1 MVGSVGHILRSTFAD
16 LYGGAPPPGSKPVA
30 RAAQMSLDDGTGEG
44 GALGFRAAGASEA
57 AKDELEAIAGE
68 LEAARSAV
76 QRVEAGL
83 EETSRLVEAQDA
95 TTRAEAR
102 GRGLVLGSEVVIRPG
117 LPGRRPR
124 DIASQA
130 GMRGVRLVSAADVVE
145 AEARD
150 YRVRTGNERA
160 GRSAPDFF
168 SSAAA
173 DGEGPGY
180 LRATAASGTRMDAS
194 RSRFLG
200 TTGAFGAATGQLGHP
215 GGVGSSADKAGQ
227 GRRAKDGAG
236 EARQTRQ
243 ANAAAGDRMARP
255 QQYLKNPRYLP
266 GKGLRAERKSPRS
279 EAAGDDFEFV
289 CLGAGEGGL
298 GWSSAAG
305 GADAS
310 LDEPDDSVD
319 GPVLDAGEPLET
331 VPSVTHR
338 RGALQDP
345 DAERL
350 AKTHTLRGVRAAPL
364 VEGGAARRVG
374 PFLAYPASV
383 EFSGFVPGARYEAT
397 LTLRNADTLS
407 RSLRV
412 LPPATDRFTS
422 EPPVYSS
429 GATKGAPAS
438 GVLAPGMAVVV
449 RVGFSPDSFADAED
463 ALVVLTETGKF
474 TIPLRAGD
482 EAPRMDLPLEADAG
496 LCLSGDS
503 AVSRIE
509 VRNTGAAGAFRLFP
523 AEDWPPA
530 EGTDPVV
537 AASLVAPDAG
547 EANAEEVAAARAAA
561 PPALRSSACAYGP
574 SPPRLVSPPF
584 AVSPAYFRLA
594 RGGTATLLVRF
605 APPAPGVYERSFVL
619 LSHRGDVTEHRLTG
633 KCAGLSV
640 GVTRVDGVAL
650 PDPELLPE
658 AAAERQQR
666 LRAAM
671 AARLARVPPYTAPPS
686 GTVGAAGG
694 AVAGSRPDSP
704 ARSPVGSPPAPSSA
718 RAPAEADAG
727 AESDS
732 DAEALAARCE
742 APDSPSAR
750 LAAAAARRHR
760 AEQAALSRAPAAD
773 PLGAVRLANLPLR
786 LRFKDALVGDTESRT
801 VTVRNDTPLALPFRW
816 VVKPMPAFAP
826 SIEVV
831 DDGLPVDAGVSGTLS
846 HHRSDDRDASGPA
859 EGAGSPSLHRPGAT
873 AEDLTATARA
883 AGTGLA
889 AVGTLRKRPRKV
901 KLLLQAGDGAAEPR
915 ELRFASMAEAASAIS
930 YHRLADADF
939 AGAAAAA
946 AVAGGA
952 AAAAKARAA
961 APGADDDVDAPFAIE
976 PRSGRIPAGAE
987 VAFKVLFRPGAPGED
1002 SAVARMLVEG
1012 VPVDDD
1018 EPRDALELPASQG
1031 AMRLPGG
1038 DSDLTVSEQLAALT
1052 PRSMASRAEAA
1063 AVLRRRVTVSTLA
1076 LHGACSA
1083 PEAVLTPSVVVF
1095 PPGLL
1100 PGSSVTQAVTLRNT
1114 SSCPVWFE
1122 FGEPACMRRP
1132 APSADWEPVGVLQPD
1147 PRPWHER
1154 VLRPRAGDA
1163 DGAEG
1168 DEPAAAGA
1176 SEGRRMP
1183 GDASVGADSDT
1194 EDGTGL
1200 GGGGR
1205 APLFCV
1211 APERGMIP
1219 PHGVASITA
1228 IVEASACGE
1237 VVCEAPCSVFFQGGT
1252 SARAGTLVSAPG
1264 QLPPAAVLTSRL
1276 SLRAIASI
1284 EAPKLRFTSP
1294 ELDFGL
1300 LKVRTSAACS
1310 LRIQNLSA
1318 VPAPWRLSQVPAAA
1332 FVSAA
1337 RAAELEA
1344 APGQR
1349 CSLSFSPCEGVLP
1362 PFGEGD
1368 VSVSCTAGSAPHRLR
1383 EMLQCDVPGSAGAD
1397 PITLRVRG
1405 EVQRPLVFLDR
1416 HSVSLGIAFVGVP
1429 VRRVVRVTNLSNL
1442 TAAFRWDPAVGMR
1455 LASEAG
1461 ADSPGPGSGSPRG
1474 GGGGDADD
1482 VDGERLLAA
1491 AADGRDS
1498 PTALALAAH
1507 ASAERRAERALDAL
1521 REENNAVRR
1530 PGSEP
1535 GSPTGS
1541 TSGGVVPA
1549 PRGAAAGLPEA
1560 GSPSPARQGRRRGKA
1575 ARRALPVAPFDASV
1589 LPSRSGVLGEKE
1601 SREFTLVVTPRMA
1614 VAKLSS
1620 LCALDVEGVPGPVG
1634 VALEGVVRPLTV
1646 AFAVVDDKGKPD
1658 ADAAFERSLA
1668 SLMDRV
1674 LAGKGLPRGR
1684 EIEPHLAGAMPH
1696 AVFCNALRTQRAAV
1710 RDDPG
1715 AAGDATMALLERSL
1729 ADAEAAGARVGRMPQ
1744 VDFGKQLPTFS
1755 RRTFCVEVR
1764 NLSGVP
1770 TDFAVRVIKYPAF
1783 AGRLSAGP
1791 AGIDLTDEEAKA
1803 LAAQDPSGMAEAE
1816 RQRVARGIVPSDP
1829 QAEAAAAGAA
1839 SARGRRDRGFLGL
1852 PFSDEPRGRSGSR
1865 AGSTPATGGAGAT
1878 SRRPREWL
1886 GREHE
1891 DHSRFQSEEGK
1902 AELRRRRGLEIQQ
1915 EQLCLLNGV
1924 AFQVWPRA
1932 CHLAPFATARIMVS
1946 CVADMPGTY
1955 EDQLE
1960 ILMDAAPPVK
1970 LPVRVTVVGSPLTVD
1985 PTTAGMRCTVF
1996 PPALAFGDLPDGAAP
2011 AAKLITVRNTAPL
2024 DAHIRWCLTV
2034 PRPPGAP
2041 EEPLRLSILGQDASP
2056 EGGGGQAAIVEL
2068 AHGSD
2073 RRPAFPPP
2081 FSVEPVE
2088 AVVPAQSSATFR
2100 VSAVPLSR
2108 SEAEASADAALGWSD
2123 AKAGAAGGPRRG
2135 LLVADALWVPR
2146 GDEPDQGML
2155 QELRD
2160 DEADDAI
2167 ATATA
2172 TSEAGTGGAGSEDG
2186 AEEGAQAGP
2195 STPVPRRGAPA
2206 DPGMQAAAVVRP
2218 RLVRESLRLGLLV
2231 NPIKPALDIDEE
2243 VGEGGIPWAALRVW
2257 ATERPTHESY
2267 LRSLTLSNAF
2277 DLSLRFGVEVEGPF
2291 RLERVH
2297 TAAKPAP
2304 TAGADLTST
2313 IRGLESRGVKVL
2325 ALPPRANV
2333 VVDVRFDPRLVAAAA
2348 PSGLAASG
2356 AGGAGTKAL
2365 AGTASLSK
2373 EARQAGVPQSKGAL
2387 STEHRGSLLLTFV
2400 NGEVQRVGLAAQV
2413 LRPKVIAAPPVTNF
2427 GVVRCGTPRVL
2438 RLVVGNPTVVPA
2450 DWALRHVPAPAPRE
2464 RVAINAGALGL
2475 KGTPGLGADDDAAG
2489 PSPAVVV
2496 DDPTV
2501 FGFSSHK
2508 GLLPGPT
2515 VDLEVAPR
2523 AAPLRESGAAP
2534 QPVTLG
2540 VRFAPKEPALYKCRF
2555 RVEVR
2560 GGQPFEVLLMGQGTH
2575 EEVA

>member
-1 MVGSVGHILRSTFAD
+1 
-16 LYGGAPPPGSKPVA
+16 
-30 RAAQMSLDDGTGEG
+30 
-44 GALGFRAAGASEA
+44 
-57 AKDELEAIAGE
+57 
-68 LEAARSAV
+68 
-76 QRVEAGL
+76 
-83 EETSRLVEAQDA
+83 
-95 TTRAEAR
+95 
-102 GRGLVLGSEVVIRPG
+102 
-117 LPGRRPR
+117 
-124 DIASQA
+124 
-130 GMRGVRLVSAADVVE
+130 
-145 AEARD
+145 
-150 YRVRTGNERA
+150 
-160 GRSAPDFF
+160 
-168 SSAAA
+168 
-173 DGEGPGY
+173 
-180 LRATAASGTRMDAS
+180 
-194 RSRFLG
+194 
-200 TTGAFGAATGQLGHP
+200 
-215 GGVGSSADKAGQ
+215 
-227 GRRAKDGAG
+227 
-236 EARQTRQ
+236 
-243 ANAAAGDRMARP
+243 
-255 QQYLKNPRYLP
+255 
-266 GKGLRAERKSPRS
+266 
-279 EAAGDDFEFV
+279 
-289 CLGAGEGGL
+289 
-298 GWSSAAG
+298 
-305 GADAS
+305 
-310 LDEPDDSVD
+310 
-319 GPVLDAGEPLET
+319 
-331 VPSVTHR
+331 
-338 RGALQDP
+338 
-345 DAERL
+345 
-350 AKTHTLRGVRAAPL
+350 
-364 VEGGAARRVG
+364 
-374 PFLAYPASV
+374 
-383 EFSGFVPGARYEAT
+383 
-397 LTLRNADTLS
+397 
-407 RSLRV
+407 
-412 LPPATDRFTS
+412 
-422 EPPVYSS
+422 
-429 GATKGAPAS
+429 
-438 GVLAPGMAVVV
+438 
-449 RVGFSPDSFADAED
+449 
-463 ALVVLTETGKF
+463 
-474 TIPLRAGD
+474 
-482 EAPRMDLPLEADAG
+482 
-496 LCLSGDS
+496 
-503 AVSRIE
+503 
-509 VRNTGAAGAFRLFP
+509 
-523 AEDWPPA
+523 
-530 EGTDPVV
+530 
-537 AASLVAPDAG
+537 
-547 EANAEEVAAARAAA
+547 
-561 PPALRSSACAYGP
+561 
-574 SPPRLVSPPF
+574 
-584 AVSPAYFRLA
+584 
-594 RGGTATLLVRF
+594 
-605 APPAPGVYERSFVL
+605 
-619 LSHRGDVTEHRLTG
+619 
-633 KCAGLSV
+633 
-640 GVTRVDGVAL
+640 
-650 PDPELLPE
+650 
-658 AAAERQQR
+658 
-666 LRAAM
+666 
-671 AARLARVPPYTAPPS
+671 
-686 GTVGAAGG
+686 
-694 AVAGSRPDSP
+694 
-704 ARSPVGSPPAPSSA
+704 
-718 RAPAEADAG
+718 
-727 AESDS
+727 
-732 DAEALAARCE
+732 
-742 APDSPSAR
+742 
-750 LAAAAARRHR
+750 
-760 AEQAALSRAPAAD
+760 
-773 PLGAVRLANLPLR
+773 
-786 LRFKDALVGDTESRT
+786 
-801 VTVRNDTPLALPFRW
+801 
-816 VVKPMPAFAP
+816 
-826 SIEVV
+826 
-831 DDGLPVDAGVSGTLS
+831 
-846 HHRSDDRDASGPA
+846 
-859 EGAGSPSLHRPGAT
+859 
-873 AEDLTATARA
+873 
-883 AGTGLA
+883 
-889 AVGTLRKRPRKV
+889 
-901 KLLLQAGDGAAEPR
+901 
-915 ELRFASMAEAASAIS
+915 
-930 YHRLADADF
+930 
-939 AGAAAAA
+939 
-946 AVAGGA
+946 
-952 AAAAKARAA
+952 
-961 APGADDDVDAPFAIE
+961 
-976 PRSGRIPAGAE
+976 
-987 VAFKVLFRPGAPGED
+987 
-1002 SAVARMLVEG
+1002 
-1012 VPVDDD
+1012 
-1018 EPRDALELPASQG
+1018 
-1031 AMRLPGG
+1031 
-1038 DSDLTVSEQLAALT
+1038 
-1052 PRSMASRAEAA
+1052 
-1063 AVLRRRVTVSTLA
+1063 
-1076 LHGACSA
+1076 
-1083 PEAVLTPSVVVF
+1083 
-1095 PPGLL
+1095 
-1100 PGSSVTQAVTLRNT
+1100 
-1114 SSCPVWFE
+1114 
-1122 FGEPACMRRP
+1122 
-1132 APSADWEPVGVLQPD
+1132 
-1147 PRPWHER
+1147 
-1154 VLRPRAGDA
+1154 
-1163 DGAEG
+1163 
-1168 DEPAAAGA
+1168 
-1176 SEGRRMP
+1176 MP

-1491 AADGRDS
+1491 AADGQDS

-2195 STPVPRRGAPA
+2195 STPV
-2206 DPGMQAAAVVRP
+2206 
-2218 RLVRESLRLGLLV
+2218 
-2231 NPIKPALDIDEE
+2231 
-2243 VGEGGIPWAALRVW
+2243 GEGGIPWAALRVW